1 MHIVNR
7 CNLWILTS
15 YLDILPGAMSIK
27 FLSKS
32 LSVPQSSIVLNFLWL
47 FFATTFIWFPYIGMI
62 SIPCQKGSTS
72 TKFPPPWSQ
81 RDKRDYT
88 GIGKLL
94 TGGIWFKNH
103 PNFPTAVPL
112 SVGNHSFIEVMKV

>member
-1 MHIVNR
+1 MHE

-15 YLDILPGAMSIK
+15 YLDIVQGVMSIK

-32 LSVPQSSIVLNFLWL
+32 LTVPQSSIVLNFLWL
-47 FFATTFIWFPYIGMI
+47 LFATSFIWFPYIGMI
-62 SIPCQKGSTS
+62 SIPCRKGSTS
-72 TKFPPPWSQ
+72 TKYAPPWSQ
-81 RDKRDYT
+81 RDYT
-88 GIGKLL
+88 GIGKQLI
-94 TGGIWFKNH
+94 GGILFKNHH